1 MSSPRILLV
10 EDDRSII
17 RLLRHQLQRHGY
29 AVRVAESLA
38 AGHDRLREESCCDL
52 ILLDRRL
59 PDGDGVTLCADL
71 RARSPHAYILMLTG
85 ESSATAKLEGFSC
98 GADDYVTKPFQV
110 EELLARVRAGLRIVA
125 LQKALLESNRQ
136 LEELSNT
143 DPLTALRN
151 RRFFERTFG
160 TMFEQARRYQR
171 PLSVAMVDV
180 DHFKKINDAH
190 GHAAGDAVL
199 KAVAEAIASSTRKSD
214 VVARVGREE
223 FAIILP
229 ETPLF
234 EALQFAEKIRA
245 TIATTEVVVDG
256 ATVSVHGSVGIANIP
271 HSRFTEPAVLLAAA
285 DLALY
290 RAKQKGRNRVEM
302 ERRRELHNTQ
312 PPSTGE
318 QRRAASAG
326 GDSA

>member
-1 MSSPRILLV
+1 MPSPQILLV

-17 RLLRHQLQRHGY
+17 RLLRHQLKRHGY
-29 AVRVAESLA
+29 EVAVGESLA
-38 AGHDRLREESCCDL
+38 AGQELLRQANCCDL

-59 PDGDGVTLCADL
+59 PDGDGVTLCTEL
-71 RARSPHAYILMLTG
+71 RAKNPHAYILMLTG
-85 ESSATAKLEGFSC
+85 DSSASAKLEGFSC
-98 GADDYVTKPFQV
+98 GADDYVTKPFQL
-110 EELLARVRAGLRIVA
+110 EELLARIRAGLRIVE
-125 LQKALLESNRQ
+125 LQKALLESNRR

-143 DPLTALRN
+143 DALTALRN
-151 RRFFERTFG
+151 RRFFERTFS
-160 TMFEQARRYQR
+160 TMFEHARRYQR

-199 KAVAEAIASSTRKSD
+199 KRVAEAISSCTRKSD
-214 VVARVGREE
+214 VVARVGGEE
-223 FAIILP
+223 FAIVLP

-256 ATVSVHGSVGIANIP
+256 VTLSVHASVGIANIP
-271 HSRFTEPAVLLAAA
+271 HSRFTEPGVLLEAA

-302 ERRRELHNTQ
+302 ERRRERHNAQ
-312 PPSTGE
+312 PPATGE
-318 QRRAASAG
+318 QRRTSSAG